1 MAVHSLVLAT
11 RNAHKLREFK
21 RLLEPSG
28 VAVEALPPEVELPPE
43 TGATFADNALPKA
56 RAAAAATGR
65 PAFADDSGIEAEA
78 LGGAPGVL
86 SARFA
91 GAAASDEQ
99 NLRKLLHEAPAG
111 SKLRYVCSLAWVD
124 PASAEERVFVGE
136 CLGRLSGEP
145 RGSGGFGYDP
155 VFLPDAQS
163 DGRTMAELEDA
174 EKDAISHRGVAA
186 RALAASLSH

>member
-56 RAAAAATGR
+56 RAAAAATRR

-145 RGSGGFGYDP
+145 RGLGGFGYDP